1 MLPALVGTPRRRI
14 IAHRVPVDSTRGAFG
29 TSESIFLP
37 FFLSHSSSTRE
48 SACLWDAGAQPE
60 VAATQR
66 CCPQRGRAVLSP
78 AADEGR
84 GGLSS
89 QVLRQ
94 GQLGPIHRDGC
105 CSSPCPAPSRHSR
118 SGRGRRRPLS
128 LAILPLCL
136 PALERRGNL
145 STTFSIS
152 LFANAPHAT
161 RHEKCTILARR
172 RAACMVVA
180 ESEVVL
186 GLMFFTYDCSV
197 LAETRSACM
206 DFELVS
212 PFSRHWCFIRLGF
225 ARGELK

>member
-89 QVLRQ
+89 QV
-94 GQLGPIHRDGC
+94 
-105 CSSPCPAPSRHSR
+105 
-118 SGRGRRRPLS
+118 
-128 LAILPLCL
+128 
-136 PALERRGNL
+136 
-145 STTFSIS
+145 
-152 LFANAPHAT
+152 
-161 RHEKCTILARR
+161 
-172 RAACMVVA
+172 
-180 ESEVVL
+180 VL